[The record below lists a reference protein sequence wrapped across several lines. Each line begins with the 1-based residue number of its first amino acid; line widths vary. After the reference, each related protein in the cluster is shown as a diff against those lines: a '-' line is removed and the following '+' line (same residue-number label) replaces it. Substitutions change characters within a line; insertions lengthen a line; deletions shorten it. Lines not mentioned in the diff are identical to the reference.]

1 MRLLLTATCVLVALL
16 AADRLCLW
24 MEGRGW
30 IYWRRR
36 KPDPRGAALG
46 AVEEVFSPAHVHMVA
61 QRQSEELLIDVAPDA
76 GPAEPGAHR
85 RGRAAERRR
94 HRHDR

>member
-24 MEGRGW
+24 MESRGW

-36 KPDPRGAALG
+36 KPDPRGAVLG
-46 AVEEVFSPAHVHMVA
+46 AVEDVFNPAHVHTVA

-76 GPAEPGAHR
+76 GPAEPGAEC
-85 RGRAAERRR
+85 RAVEQRR
-94 HRHDR
+94 HRYDR

>member
-24 MEGRGW
+24 MESRGW

-46 AVEEVFSPAHVHMVA
+46 AVEDVFNPAHVHTVA
-61 QRQSEELLIDVAPDA
+61 QRQSEERLVDVASDA

-85 RGRAAERRR
+85 RGRAAERHR

>member
-24 MEGRGW
+24 MGSRGW

-46 AVEEVFSPAHVHMVA
+46 AVEDVFNPAHVHTVA

-76 GPAEPGAHR
+76 GPAEPGAEQH
-85 RGRAAERRR
+85 R

>member
-24 MEGRGW
+24 MECRCW
-30 IYWRRR
+30 IYSRRR

-46 AVEEVFSPAHVHMVA
+46 AVEDVFNPAHVHVVA

-76 GPAEPGAHR
+76 GPAEPGAEC
-85 RGRAAERRR
+85 RAVEQRR
-94 HRHDR
+94 HRYDR